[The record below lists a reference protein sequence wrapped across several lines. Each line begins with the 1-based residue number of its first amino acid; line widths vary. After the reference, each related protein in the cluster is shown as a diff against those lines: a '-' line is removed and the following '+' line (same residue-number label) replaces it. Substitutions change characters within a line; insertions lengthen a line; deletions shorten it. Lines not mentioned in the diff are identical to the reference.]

1 MEVKRMSKILAY
13 KETAPREVYR
23 RSRWKAFIHSYG
35 FGYLLLMP
43 VVVYLVTFQFYPLF
57 ETVRLSFYDYSLIS
71 GKSMTFTG
79 LGNYKELL
87 TNDKAFWRIFI
98 NSFVWVFGSTVLQ
111 FLIAIPAA
119 LILFSKIRGRALW
132 RGLMMVPWVS
142 PVIIIGIVWKWI
154 YDGHYGLFNYYLK
167 SLHLI
172 QDDVIW
178 LGHDTLVWPA
188 LLLTSAWKG
197 FPYIALMLISGLTGI
212 SKEMLEAAHVD
223 GATAWQRFT
232 RITLP
237 LLRPI
242 MYVTGLVSIVSSWT
256 KFEMIWALT
265 GGGPGYAT
273 SILPTYLYTNS
284 FVYFDLGRGSAIA
297 TLSMLLVVI
306 IVILYSRLLGR
317 NLD

>member
-1 MEVKRMSKILAY
+1 MSKILEFREA
-13 KETAPREVYR
+13 APQEIFR
-23 RSRWKAFIHSYG
+23 RGRWKSFVRAYG
-35 FGYLLLMP
+35 FGYVLLAP
-43 VVVYLVTFQFYPLF
+43 VVLYLIAFQFYPLF
-57 ETVRLSFYDYSLIS
+57 ETIRLSFYDYSLIS
-71 GKSMTFTG
+71 GKPMTFAG
-79 LGNYKELL
+79 FGNYKELL

-98 NSFVWVFGSTVLQ
+98 NSLVWVIGSTALQ

-119 LILFSKIRGRALW
+119 LILFSKIRGRGLW

-142 PVIIIGIVWKWI
+142 PVVIIGIVWKWI

-237 LLRPI
+237 LLKPI
-242 MYVTGLVSIVSSWT
+242 MYVTGLVSLVSSWT

-284 FVYFDLGRGSAIA
+284 FVYFDLGKGSAIA
-297 TLSMLLVVI
+297 SLSMLLVII
-306 IVILYSRLLGR
+306 IVMLYSRLFGR
-317 NLD
+317 NMD